1 MNPESGAAVHET
13 HIGIV
18 LLLGDR
24 AYKLKKPV
32 RTAFCDFSS
41 TDLRRAALERE
52 LALNRRLA
60 PDCYLGL
67 GEFTGPGDDEPEP
80 VLVMRRMP
88 ADRRLSTLVADGH
101 DVRVAVRAI
110 GRLVARFHA
119 DAPRTALD
127 TAAGEPDAVTAR
139 WEDNLTELAPF
150 AGRPLDPDLLDE
162 AAALARDYLAGRE
175 PLFTERV
182 RRGHVV
188 DGHGDL
194 LADDVFCLDDGPR
207 LLDCLDFDDRLRR
220 VDGIDDIAFLAMDLE
235 RLGSP
240 DAAQTLLA
248 TYREFSGDTAPASLA
263 DHYIAYRALVRCKV
277 ACLRHEQ
284 GDDPAADLAR
294 THLDLAVRR
303 LRAAAV
309 RLAIVGGLPG
319 VGKSTVATGLAG
331 RTGAVVLSSDRLRKE
346 LAGLDPTRSA
356 AAGYREGIYSPAH
369 TDATYTELLY
379 RAGLLLARGESVVLD
394 ASWTDRRWRD
404 TAADLAR
411 HARAAFLPLRCR
423 TDSDTAAD
431 RIRTRAPNP
440 SDATPPIAR
449 EMAGRVGTWPDAT
462 TVWTTGTVHDSVEA
476 AARAWAQTGPA
487 STDMPAGVET
497 CPGSISRSRS

>member
-1 MNPESGAAVHET
+1 MNPSAGAVAHET

-41 TDLRRAALERE
+41 TELRRAALERE
-52 LALNRRLA
+52 LELNRRLA
-60 PDCYLGL
+60 PDCYLGV
-67 GEFTGPGDDEPEP
+67 GAFTGPEGDAPEP

-88 ADRRLSTLVADGH
+88 ADRRLSTLVRDGH
-101 DVRVAVRAI
+101 DITDAVRAV

-119 DAPRTALD
+119 DAPRTAQVA
-127 TAAGEPDAVTAR
+127 AAGERAAVAAR
-139 WEDNLTELAPF
+139 WEANLAELAPF

-162 AAALARDYLAGRE
+162 AGVLVHDYLGGRDR
-175 PLFTERV
+175 LFAERV
-182 RRGHVV
+182 RAGRVI

-194 LADDVFCLDDGPR
+194 LADDIFCLDDGPR
-207 LLDCLDFDDRLRR
+207 LLDCLDFDDRLRH
-220 VDGIDDIAFLAMDLE
+220 VDGIDDVAFLAMDLE

-240 DAAQTLLA
+240 TAAERLLEA
-248 TYREFSGDTAPASLA
+248 YREFSGDTAAASLA

-284 GDDPAADLAR
+284 GDDQSAYLAR
-294 THLDLAVRR
+294 THLALAVRR

-319 VGKSTVATGLAG
+319 VGKSTVAAGLAT

-346 LAGLDPTRSA
+346 LAGLAPTDSA
-356 AAGYREGIYSPAH
+356 AASYGEGIYSPTH
-369 TDATYTELLY
+369 TDATYTELLR

-394 ASWTDRRWRD
+394 ASWTDHRWRD
-404 TAADLAR
+404 AAADLAR
-411 HARAAFLPLRCR
+411 QARAAFLPLQCR
-423 TDSDTAAD
+423 TDPATAAD

-440 SDATPPIAR
+440 SDASPDIAR
-449 EMAGRVGTWPDAT
+449 EMTDRTGPWPDAV
-462 TVWTTGTVHDSVEA
+462 TVWTTGPAQESVDAAVRAWEDTTTCRA
-476 AARAWAQTGPA
+476 AATTTG
-487 STDMPAGVET
+487 
-497 CPGSISRSRS
+497 